1 MNEEHNTINQQREIW
16 WYDGEKVPHKITK
29 VVYCD
34 HSHTPH
40 TIWPCTIELRDVQ
53 IVKLSKNGQSSDVA
67 YEYHVDTNTLIPNV
81 SLIPGEVYSVKG
93 TIDVYSRPGE
103 LEKRIKNCYFFP
115 ETISSSLDSASH
127 PFLAPTGNEAHA
139 YGSRTAKAYDANDN
153 YLGEDYVSDY
163 SQYVKWGVT
172 SDIEKTGRIELQGGW
187 YNERLG
193 YVQNGY
199 IFDGNY
205 ATRMIFRRASLSQ
218 GIELLKIAGNNPN
231 SNDVINSPILLN
243 SDQTITFWPKL
254 HKWVSDSTA
263 KPEQWEE
270 YSDIDL
276 SIGDF
281 TYDSSFLNIY
291 KNQNNSWTIEPI
303 AFSNQPSTVTIT
315 YGNITR
321 QFNVIVSSSSMFMLM
336 LDANTPV
343 ESPLII
349 NKATTISIRESTD
362 GGMTWNL
369 WSGSDYA
376 NRTYSFTSNDS
387 SIISVSGT
395 TLTPNVNKVGQ
406 STTVDVVIENQNV
419 ATITVEVAQAE
430 QIYTY
435 YKAGPLVDG
444 TINSAYINEL
454 QSTNTVT
461 WVSPVQG
468 DLFGIQFFIDSSGNT
483 VREIYCEGINTA
495 PFYGNYSG
503 GIISIAY
510 TSGSATSVNIPIY
523 TDSTKTTLL
532 GTITLNKVS

>member
-1 MNEEHNTINQQREIW
+1 MNEEHNTINQQREIVW
-16 WYDGEKVPHKITK
+16 VDGSGNLHNITK
-29 VVYCD
+29 VVYSD
-34 HSHTPH
+34 PYRATH

-53 IVKLSKNGQSSDVA
+53 IVKLSKNGQASDVA
-67 YEYHVDTNTLIPNV
+67 YEYHVDTNTLMPNV

-93 TIDVYSRPGE
+93 TVDVYSRPGE

-115 ETISSSLDSASH
+115 ETISSSLDPESH
-127 PFLAPTGNEAHA
+127 PFLAPTGNEAYS
-139 YGSRTAKAYDANDN
+139 YGSRTAKAYDVNDN

-163 SQYVKWGVT
+163 SQYVMWGVT

-187 YNERLG
+187 YNERFG

-205 ATRMIFRRASLSQ
+205 ATRMIFRRATLAQDIVLS
-218 GIELLKIAGNNPN
+218 KISGNNI
-231 SNDVINSPILLN
+231 SSSDVINSPILLD

-254 HKWVSDSTA
+254 YKRVSDSTA
-263 KPEQWEE
+263 AEAWEE

-276 SIGDF
+276 SIEDF
-281 TYDSSFLNIY
+281 TYDSSVLNIY
-291 KNQNNSWTIEPI
+291 KNQNNSWTIEPL
-303 AFSNQPSTVTIT
+303 AFSNQPSVVTIT
-315 YGNITR
+315 YGNVTR
-321 QFNVIVSSSSMFMLM
+321 EFNVIVSSSSMFMLM
-336 LDANTPV
+336 LTANTPV
-343 ESPLII
+343 ESPLKI

-369 WSGSDYA
+369 WSGSDYI

-419 ATITVEVAQAE
+419 ATITVEVEQAE
-430 QIYTY
+430 HIYTY
-435 YKAGPLVDG
+435 YKAGPLVNG
-444 TINSAYINEL
+444 TINSAYVNEL

-461 WVSPVQG
+461 WVSPAQG

-483 VREIYCEGINTA
+483 VREIYCDGINTA

>member
-1 MNEEHNTINQQREIW
+1 MNEEHNTINQQREIVW
-16 WYDGEKVPHKITK
+16 VDGSGNLHNITK
-29 VVYCD
+29 VVYSD
-34 HSHTPH
+34 PYGATH

-53 IVKLSKNGQSSDVA
+53 IVKLSKNGQASDVA
-67 YEYHVDTNTLIPNV
+67 YEYHVDTNTLMPNV

-93 TIDVYSRPGE
+93 TVDVYSRPGE

-115 ETISSSLDSASH
+115 ETSSSSLDPESH
-127 PFLAPTGNEAHA
+127 PFLAPTGNEAYS
-139 YGSRTAKAYDANDN
+139 YGSRTAKAYDVNDN

-163 SQYVKWGVT
+163 SQYVMWGVT

-187 YNERLG
+187 YNERFG

-205 ATRMIFRRASLSQ
+205 ATRMIFRRATLSQ
-218 GIELLKIAGNNPN
+218 GIALLKIAGNNPN

-263 KPEQWEE
+263 AEEWEE
-270 YSDIDL
+270 YSDINL
-276 SIGDF
+276 SIEDF
-281 TYDSSFLNIY
+281 AYDSSALNIY
-291 KNQNNSWTIEPI
+291 KNQNNSWTIEPLT
-303 AFSNQPSTVTIT
+303 FSNEPSTVTIT
-315 YGNITR
+315 YGDITR
-321 QFNVIVSSSSMFMLM
+321 QFNVVAYPSSMFML
-336 LDANTPV
+336 LLNANNPV
-343 ESPLII
+343 ESPLKI

-376 NRTYSFTSNDS
+376 NRTYSFTSNDP

-419 ATITVEVAQAE
+419 ATITVEVEQAE
-430 QIYTY
+430 HIYTY
-435 YKAGPLVDG
+435 YKAGPIVNN
-444 TINSAYINEL
+444 TIDSAYINEL
-454 QSTNTVT
+454 QSTNTVS
-461 WVSPVQG
+461 WVSPTQG

-483 VREIYCEGINTA
+483 VREIYCDGINTA
-495 PFYGNYSG
+495 PFYGSYSG

>member
-1 MNEEHNTINQQREIW
+1 MNEEHNIINQQREIVW
-16 WYDGEKVPHKITK
+16 VDGSGNLHNITK
-29 VVYCD
+29 VVYSD
-34 HSHTPH
+34 PYIATH

-53 IVKLSKNGQSSDVA
+53 IVKLSKSGQDGDVS
-67 YEYHVDTNTLIPNV
+67 YEYHVDTDTLMPNV
-81 SLIPGEVYSVKG
+81 SLIPGEVYSIKG
-93 TIDVYSRPGE
+93 TVDIYSRPGE

-115 ETISSSLDSASH
+115 ETSSNSLDPESH
-127 PFLAPTGNEAHA
+127 PFLAVTGNEAYS

-172 SDIEKTGRIELQGGW
+172 SDIEKTGRLELQGGW

-205 ATRMIFRRASLSQ
+205 ATRMIFRRATLSQ
-218 GIELLKIAGNNPN
+218 DIALLKIAGNNPN
-231 SNDVINSPILLN
+231 SSDVINSPILLN

-263 KPEQWEE
+263 PEQWEE

-291 KNQNNSWTIEPI
+291 KNQNNSWTIEPL

-315 YGNITR
+315 YGDITR
-321 QFNVIVSSSSMFMLM
+321 QFNVVVFSSSMFMLM
-336 LDANTPV
+336 LN
-343 ESPLII
+343 ESSPINDYLEITNATGVSII
-349 NKATTISIRESTD
+349 ESTD
-362 GGMTWNL
+362 RGVTWNF
-369 WSGSDYA
+369 WSADDYA
-376 NRTYSFTSNDS
+376 NRSYSFTSADT
-387 SIISVSGT
+387 SIVSTSGT
-395 TLTPNVNKVGQ
+395 TLIPNPNKSGQ
-406 STTVDVVIENQNV
+406 STTISVVVEGQDVS
-419 ATITVEVAQAE
+419 TFTVEIG

-435 YKAGPLVDG
+435 YKAGPIVNN
-444 TINSAYINEL
+444 TIDSAYINEL
-454 QSTNTVT
+454 QSTNTVS
-461 WVSPVQG
+461 WGSPTQG

-483 VREIYCEGINTA
+483 VREIYCDGINTA
-495 PFYGNYSG
+495 PFYGSYSG
-503 GIISIAY
+503 GIISVAY

-523 TDSTKTTLL
+523 TDNTKTTLL
-532 GTITLNKVS
+532 GTITLNKV